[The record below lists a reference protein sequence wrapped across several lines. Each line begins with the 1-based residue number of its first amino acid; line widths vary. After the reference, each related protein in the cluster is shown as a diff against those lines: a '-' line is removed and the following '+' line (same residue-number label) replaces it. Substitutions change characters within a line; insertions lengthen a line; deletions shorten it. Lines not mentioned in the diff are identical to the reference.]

1 MKKLLLILL
10 CMLFAVQVFAQET
23 AEINAAETSAEET
36 KAAETN
42 TETEKAES
50 PKEQTSDVKTNA
62 KGKPDFNKK
71 KISLDR
77 IDEKK
82 WSLRVGYNYFMP
94 DSKYLKM
101 FQNKLKIGG
110 SYDFNKNF
118 QVQAFLQYADGK
130 NNFDISG
137 TSVQFKGT
145 VYNIGVLATGLYPV
159 ELSLGSIAP
168 FGSIGAAYTFG
179 NLNTI
184 QNGVES
190 KQNLSGGAVLAQAG
204 LQYSY
209 HILSVRVFG
218 EYLYDFTP
226 LNNPYIS
233 ALSGFSI
240 GAELGIKF

>member
-1 MKKLLLILL
+1 MKKILLILSIL
-10 CMLFAVQVFAQET
+10 LIALNAYAQEVQDNAT
-23 AEINAAETSAEET
+23 AKPKGSDTEV
-36 KAAETN
+36 KADK
-42 TETEKAES
+42 KA
-50 PKEQTSDVKTNA
+50 K
-62 KGKPDFNKK
+62 KPDFNKK

-118 QVQAFLQYADGK
+118 QLQAFLQYADGK
-130 NNFDISG
+130 NSFDISG
-137 TSVQFKGT
+137 SSVQFKGT
-145 VYNIGVLATGLYPV
+145 VYNIGVLATGLYPI
-159 ELSLGSIAP
+159 ELSLGTIAP

-184 QNGVES
+184 YQDNTEN

-233 ALSGFSI
+233 SLSGFSI

>member
-1 MKKLLLILL
+1 
-10 CMLFAVQVFAQET
+10 
-23 AEINAAETSAEET
+23 
-36 KAAETN
+36 
-42 TETEKAES
+42 
-50 PKEQTSDVKTNA
+50 
-62 KGKPDFNKK
+62 
-71 KISLDR
+71 
-77 IDEKK
+77 
-82 WSLRVGYNYFMP
+82 
-94 DSKYLKM
+94 M

-110 SYDFNKNF
+110 AYDFNKNF
-118 QVQAFLQYADGK
+118 QLQAFLQYADGK
-130 NNFDISG
+130 NSFDISG
-137 TSVQFKGT
+137 SSVQFKGT
-145 VYNIGVLATGLYPV
+145 VYNIGVLATGLYPI
-159 ELSLGSIAP
+159 ELSLGTIAP

-184 QNGVES
+184 YQDNTEN

-233 ALSGFSI
+233 SLSGFSI

>member
-1 MKKLLLILL
+1 MQKLLLTLL
-10 CMLFAVQVFAQET
+10 CMLFALQAFAQ
-23 AEINAAETSAEET
+23 N
-36 KAAETN
+36 AAETN
-42 TETEKAES
+42 TETEKADA

-82 WSLRVGYNYFMP
+82 WSLRIGYNYFIP
-94 DSKYLKM
+94 DSKYLTM

-110 SYDFNKNF
+110 AYDFNKNF
-118 QVQAFLQYADGK
+118 QLQVFLNYANGK
-130 NNFDISG
+130 KSFDINGAS
-137 TSVQFKGT
+137 TQFKGT
-145 VYNIGVLATGLYPV
+145 LYNIGVLATGLYPID
-159 ELSLGSIAP
+159 LSFGSIAP

-179 NLNTI
+179 NLNTAY
-184 QNGVES
+184 QDNTEN
-190 KQNLSGGAVLAQAG
+190 KQNLSGGAILAQAG

-209 HILSVRVFG
+209 HILSIRVFG
-218 EYLYDFTP
+218 EYLYDFTQ

-233 ALSGFSI
+233 SLSGFSI

>member
-1 MKKLLLILL
+1 MKKLLLTLL
-10 CMLFAVQVFAQET
+10 CMLFAVQAFAQ
-23 AEINAAETSAEET
+23 AAEET
-36 KAAETN
+36 AA
-42 TETEKAES
+42 ETEKADV
-50 PKEQTSDVKTNA
+50 PKEQTSDVKTKS

-94 DSKYLKM
+94 DNKYLTF

-110 SYDFNKNF
+110 AYDFNKNF

-130 NNFDISG
+130 KSFDIGGVS
-137 TSVQFKGT
+137 TQFKGT
-145 VYNIGVLATGLYPV
+145 TYNIGVMAVGLYPID
-159 ELSLGSIAP
+159 LSLGSIAP

-184 QNGVES
+184 QNEVES
-190 KQNLSGGAVLAQAG
+190 KQNLSGGAILAQAG

-233 ALSGFSI
+233 SLSGFSV

>member
-1 MKKLLLILL
+1 MKKLLLTLL
-10 CMLFAVQVFAQET
+10 CVLFAVQAFAQ
-23 AEINAAETSAEET
+23 AAAETDNA
-36 KAAETN
+36 
-42 TETEKAES
+42 ETEKADA
-50 PKEQTSDVKTNA
+50 PKEQTSDLKTNS
-62 KGKPDFNKK
+62 KGKPNFNKK

-94 DSKYLKM
+94 DSKYLTM

-110 SYDFNKNF
+110 AYDFNKNL
-118 QVQAFLQYADGK
+118 QIQAFLQYADGK
-130 NNFDISG
+130 KSFDIGGVS
-137 TSVQFKGT
+137 TQFKGT
-145 VYNIGVLATGLYPV
+145 VYNIGVMATGLYPID
-159 ELSLGSIAP
+159 LSLGSIAP

-184 QNGVES
+184 QNEVES
-190 KQNLSGGAVLAQAG
+190 KQNLSGGAILAQAG

-226 LNNPYIS
+226 INNPYIS
-233 ALSGFSI
+233 SLSGFSI

>member
-1 MKKLLLILL
+1 MKKLLLTLL
-10 CMLFAVQVFAQET
+10 CMLFAVQVFAQ
-23 AEINAAETSAEET
+23 AAEE
-36 KAAETN
+36 AAA
-42 TETEKAES
+42 ETEKADA
-50 PKEQTSDVKTNA
+50 PKEQTSDVKTKS

-94 DSKYLKM
+94 DNKYLTF

-110 SYDFNKNF
+110 AYDFNKNF

-130 NNFDISG
+130 KSFDIGGVS
-137 TSVQFKGT
+137 TQFKGT
-145 VYNIGVLATGLYPV
+145 TYNIGVMAVGLYPID
-159 ELSLGSIAP
+159 LSLGYIAP

-184 QNGVES
+184 QNEVES
-190 KQNLSGGAVLAQAG
+190 KQNLSGGAILAQAG

-233 ALSGFSI
+233 SLSGFSV

>member
-1 MKKLLLILL
+1 MKKLLLTLL
-10 CMLFAVQVFAQET
+10 CVLFAVQAFAQD
-23 AEINAAETSAEET
+23 AAETT
-36 KAAETN
+36 
-42 TETEKAES
+42 TETEKAEA

-94 DSKYLKM
+94 DNKYLSI

-110 SYDFNKNF
+110 AYDFNKNF

-130 NNFDISG
+130 KSFDIGG
-137 TSVQFKGT
+137 TSTQFKGT
-145 VYNIGVLATGLYPV
+145 VYNIGVMATGLYPI

-184 QNGVES
+184 QNNTES
-190 KQNLSGGAVLAQAG
+190 KQNLSGGAILAQAG

-233 ALSGFSI
+233 SLSGFSI

>member
-1 MKKLLLILL
+1 MKKLLLTLL
-10 CMLFAVQVFAQET
+10 CMLFAVQAFAQ
-23 AEINAAETSAEET
+23 AAEET
-36 KAAETN
+36 AA
-42 TETEKAES
+42 ETEKADV
-50 PKEQTSDVKTNA
+50 PKEQTSDVKTKS

-94 DSKYLKM
+94 DNKYLTF

-110 SYDFNKNF
+110 AYDFNKNF

-130 NNFDISG
+130 KSFDIGGVS
-137 TSVQFKGT
+137 TQFKGT
-145 VYNIGVLATGLYPV
+145 TYNIGVMAVGLYPID
-159 ELSLGSIAP
+159 LSLGSIAP

-184 QNGVES
+184 QNEVES
-190 KQNLSGGAVLAQAG
+190 KQNLSGGAILAQAG

-233 ALSGFSI
+233 SLSGFSI

>member
-1 MKKLLLILL
+1 MKKLLLTLL
-10 CMLFAVQVFAQET
+10 CMLFAFQVFAQDT
-23 AEINAAETSAEET
+23 AETDADTNTNNAAEAG
-36 KAAETN
+36 KADA
-42 TETEKAES
+42 
-50 PKEQTSDVKTNA
+50 PKEQTSDLKTDK

-94 DSKYLKM
+94 DNKYLTM

-110 SYDFNKNF
+110 AYDFNKNF

-130 NNFDISG
+130 SSFDINGVS
-137 TSVQFKGT
+137 TQFKGT
-145 VYNIGVLATGLYPV
+145 VYNIGVLATGLYPID
-159 ELSLGSIAP
+159 LSLGSIAP

-184 QNGVES
+184 YQDNTEN
-190 KQNLSGGAVLAQAG
+190 KQNLSGGAILAQAG

-209 HILSVRVFG
+209 HILSLRVYG
-218 EYLYDFTP
+218 EYVYDFTP

-233 ALSGFSI
+233 SLSGFSI
-240 GAELGIKF
+240 GAEVGIKF

>member
-1 MKKLLLILL
+1 MKKLLLTLL
-10 CMLFAVQVFAQET
+10 CMLFAAQVFSQE
-23 AEINAAETSAEET
+23 AAETDA
-36 KAAETN
+36 KA
-42 TETEKAES
+42 EKADA
-50 PKEQTSDVKTNA
+50 PKEQTSDVKTNS

-94 DSKYLKM
+94 DSKYLNI

-110 SYDFNKNF
+110 AYDFNKNF

-130 NNFDISG
+130 KSFDIGGVS
-137 TSVQFKGT
+137 TQFKGT
-145 VYNIGVLATGLYPV
+145 VYNIGVMATGLYPID
-159 ELSLGSIAP
+159 LSLGSIAP

-184 QNGVES
+184 QNETES
-190 KQNLSGGAVLAQAG
+190 KQNLSGGAILAQAG

-233 ALSGFSI
+233 SLSGFSI

>member
-1 MKKLLLILL
+1 MKKLLLTLL
-10 CMLFAVQVFAQET
+10 CMLFAVQAFAQ
-23 AEINAAETSAEET
+23 AAEET
-36 KAAETN
+36 AA
-42 TETEKAES
+42 ETEKADA
-50 PKEQTSDVKTNA
+50 PKEQTSDVKTKS

-110 SYDFNKNF
+110 AYDFNKNF
-118 QVQAFLQYADGK
+118 QLQAFLQYADGK
-130 NNFDISG
+130 NSFDISG
-137 TSVQFKGT
+137 SSVQFKGT
-145 VYNIGVLATGLYPV
+145 VYNIGVLATGLYPI
-159 ELSLGSIAP
+159 ELSLGTIAP

-184 QNGVES
+184 YQDNTEN
-190 KQNLSGGAVLAQAG
+190 KQNLSGGAILAQAG

-209 HILSVRVFG
+209 HILSLKVFG

-233 ALSGFSI
+233 SLSGFSV